1 MATKCVIFDMDGTLI
16 DSARAICETVNF
28 IREGNGLPPKSWQEI
43 IKIINDPTVN
53 YLIELYGTDRV
64 TTNMRRIFD
73 EKFDENYALYAELYP
88 EAEEFTKAL
97 EARGLKLAVASNAP
111 ESSLAPILAHCG
123 VAERFGFPDAGISV
137 ALDVTDERIDS
148 AEGLPVLRL
157 PVLVIRPR
165 AIVPQLVHRRRPRV
179 RAGRN
184 SRRVRSPMPRVPGV
198 PGLTGTRTDLRGWR
212 TESRVARWTGAGI
225 C

>member
-88 EAEEFTKAL
+88 EAEEFKKAL

-123 VAERFGFPDAGISV
+123 VAERFGFLTGYGAQVPLKPDPTMLFLARDWAQV
-137 ALDVTDERIDS
+137 ALGECVFVGDS
-148 AEGLPVLRL
+148 AKDALAA
-157 PVLVIRPR
+157 R
-165 AIVPQLVHRRRPRV
+165 AARMNFLQVKWGRDDEI
-179 RAGRN
+179 AGAK
-184 SRRVRSPMPRVPGV
+184 SAK
-198 PGLTGTRTDLRGWR
+198 T
-212 TESRVARWTGAGI
+212 VAEALAI
-225 C
+225 LDEF